1 MRQELVRRNYAGTTI
16 HTYLKAVEHFSLHV
30 GTPLDQ
36 LGPDDIRSYHA
47 HLLEDRKLA
56 VNTVVLNICALRF
69 LYIKVLK
76 RRDMKEDLPYPKQRL
91 RLPVVLSPGE
101 VAQVIAGASNLH
113 HRTILMTL
121 YSTGL
126 RRAELCRLKVSDVD
140 SKRMM
145 LRVIQGKGGIDREVP
160 LSRKLL
166 SALREYYRWMRPQ
179 TYLFPGTVN
188 HLRADKPISEK
199 IVWQAVREA
208 CERAGIKKRVTPHTL
223 RHCFATHLLE
233 SGADLCSIQMM
244 LGHSDLEATT
254 VYLHLSRRHLQAT
267 RNPLEQINIATPSS
281 VKLSRRLRNRNE
293 PASCGGGRHPARSGR
308 SIHRPER
315 LAQLPAV
322 ERVAGDHPLPHGGA
336 GRPH

>member
-1 MRQELVRRNYAGTTI
+1 MTMTILMQRMREELVRRNYAETTI
-16 HTYLKAVEHFSLHV
+16 HSYLKAVEHFRGHV
-30 GTPLDQ
+30 DTPIEEV
-36 LGPDDIRSYHA
+36 GPDDLRSYHA
-47 HLLEDRKLA
+47 HLLGTRKLA

-91 RLPVVLSPGE
+91 RLPVILSPDE
-101 VAQVIAGASNLH
+101 VAQLIGAARNLY
-113 HRTILMTL
+113 HRTMLMTL

-126 RRAELCRLKVSDVD
+126 RRAELCRLKVADVD

-145 LRVIQGKGGIDREVP
+145 LRVVQGKGGIDREVP
-160 LSRKLL
+160 LSKKLL
-166 SALREYYRWMRPQ
+166 GALRQYYRWMRPE

-188 HLRADKPISEK
+188 HSRADKPITEK

-208 CERAGIKKRVTPHTL
+208 TIRAGIQKRVTPHTL

-233 SGADLCSIQMM
+233 SGADLRSIQMM

-267 RNPLEQINIATPSS
+267 ANPLERINVATPANLA
-281 VKLSRRLRNRNE
+281 LSRRLRKPR
-293 PASCGGGRHPARSGR
+293 
-308 SIHRPER
+308 
-315 LAQLPAV
+315 
-322 ERVAGDHPLPHGGA
+322 
-336 GRPH
+336 